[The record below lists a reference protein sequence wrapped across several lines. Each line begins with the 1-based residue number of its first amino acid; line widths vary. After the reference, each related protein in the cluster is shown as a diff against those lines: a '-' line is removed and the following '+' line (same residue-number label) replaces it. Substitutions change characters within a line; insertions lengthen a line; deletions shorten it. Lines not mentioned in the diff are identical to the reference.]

1 MTQLSDHLTLEEF
14 IHSDTAIANN
24 IDNTLPDNLMQ
35 NAIDVATNVFE
46 PVRELLGVPIKLD
59 SGYRNAEVNVLVRG
73 VPTSQHTEGKAIDMV
88 PEGISIA
95 DAFEKIKASNI
106 VWDQLIAE
114 HTSSG
119 VYWIHA
125 SYNKDNNRQQV
136 IPNLLKLNN

>member
-95 DAFEKIKASNI
+95 DAFAKAMNEFANQNCEYYCEIKLAPEPI
-106 VWDQLIAE
+106 
-114 HTSSG
+114 
-119 VYWIHA
+119 
-125 SYNKDNNRQQV
+125 NK
-136 IPNLLKLNN
+136 LEC